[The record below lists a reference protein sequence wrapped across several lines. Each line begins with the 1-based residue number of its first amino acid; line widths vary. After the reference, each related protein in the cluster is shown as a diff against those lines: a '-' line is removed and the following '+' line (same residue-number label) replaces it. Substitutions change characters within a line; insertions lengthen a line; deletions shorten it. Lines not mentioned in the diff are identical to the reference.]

1 MLRSRVIPMFF
12 VLGAATLAG
21 CGRSPTAPV
30 SQPPAAVQ
38 PAIPA
43 TGMSAS
49 ASQSQRAGAT
59 VSSSRRGRSK
69 YSVILF

>member
-21 CGRSPTAPV
+21 CGRSPTAPR
-30 SQPPAAVQ
+30 SEPPTAVQ
-38 PAIPA
+38 PASPA
-43 TGMSAS
+43 TGVSAS
-49 ASQSQRAGAT
+49 ASQPERTRAT
-59 VSSSRRGRSK
+59 VSSERGRSK